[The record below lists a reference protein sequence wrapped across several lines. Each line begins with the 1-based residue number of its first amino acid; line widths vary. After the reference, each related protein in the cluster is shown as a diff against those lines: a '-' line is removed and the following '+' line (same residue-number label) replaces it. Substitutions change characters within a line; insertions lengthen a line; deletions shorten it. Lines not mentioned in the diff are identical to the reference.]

1 MATRGASV
9 GRRGSNRV
17 AAKRTKT
24 QAQVLHPGHPAV
36 LLAMVTAVL
45 VTVGLVMILS
55 ASSVASFASSGSSF
69 FYFQRQAMWVVI
81 GVIAYLVALKVDYR
95 KLRKLGYPAVVLSGS
110 LLILVLI
117 PGIGVNISGSS
128 RWINLGP
135 ISFQPSEF
143 AKLALVLFLA
153 EAYVRKKENLFSD
166 FSHTAMPF
174 LPGLGLLAVLVM
186 AQPDLGTTMVLA
198 FIGLGMLFV
207 AGAPLRYVLP
217 LGVGGALLA
226 SGAALSADYRRARVL
241 AFLDPWADP
250 LNTGYHTI
258 QSLIA
263 VGSGGWFGLGLGA
276 SRQKW
281 MYVPNAHTDFIFA
294 ILAEEMGLVG
304 SLTIIGLFSFLAY
317 LGIKTAQRAPDRFGM
332 LVASGITIWVSMQA
346 FVNMGAV
353 TGSLPITGVP
363 LPLVSFG
370 GTSLLFTL
378 IGMGILTNIAA
389 QGRFPARSS
398 DKGADGAGREQSRRG

>member
-1 MATRGASV
+1 MATRGVSV
-9 GRRGSNRV
+9 GARRSTARK
-17 AAKRTKT
+17 ATRTKART
-24 QAQVLHPGHPAV
+24 QALHAGHPAV
-36 LLAMVTAVL
+36 LLGMVTAIL

-55 ASSVASFASSGSSF
+55 SSSVASFASSGSSF
-69 FYFQRQAMWVVI
+69 VYFQRQALWVLI
-81 GVIAYLVALKVDYR
+81 GFVGYVAAVRTDYR
-95 KLRKLGYPAVVLSGS
+95 KLRKLGYPAMALACVL
-110 LLILVLI
+110 LVLVMV
-117 PGIGVNISGSS
+117 PGVGVNISGSS

-143 AKLALVLFLA
+143 AKLALTLFLA
-153 EAYVRKKENLFSD
+153 EAYVRKKEDLFSD
-166 FSHTAMPF
+166 FAHTAMPF
-174 LPGLGLLAVLVM
+174 LPGLGILVILVM
-186 AQPDLGTTMVLA
+186 AQPDLGTTMVLS
-198 FIGLGMLFV
+198 FIGIGMLFI

-217 LGVGGALLA
+217 MGAGGTVLA
-226 SGAALSADYRRARVL
+226 IGAALSADYRRARVL

-304 SLTIIGLFSFLAY
+304 SLTVIGLFSFLAY

-389 QGRFPARSS
+389 QGRFGTRSAS
-398 DKGADGAGREQSRRG
+398 KDTDGEGREQSRRG